1 MKLPQE
7 IKSKHRIRDFK
18 ICQLYIDGLRPQQ
31 IKTFG
36 RKFKI
41 SVRRIEQILY
51 ENAAYVNP
59 RVPWS
64 KTKRIHTIQKWIGKK
79 KSKRDPADLIEQL
92 RKEAEG
98 DRALNINVDA
108 STKTSILQVGKL
120 SKDMKPEEVK
130 EVDKLFRSVME
141 RRNKNG
147 ITGDRQTVK

>member
-7 IKSKHRIRDFK
+7 IKSKHRIRDFR
-18 ICQLYIDGLRPQQ
+18 ICQLYIDGFTPKR
-31 IKTFG
+31 IKTFA
-36 RKFKI
+36 KNISI

-51 ENAAYVNP
+51 ENAAFVNP

-64 KTKRIHTIQKWIGKK
+64 KIKRIHKLQYWIGKK
-79 KSKRDPADLIEQL
+79 KSKRDPADLMEQL

-108 STKTSILQVGKL
+108 STKTSILQIGKL
-120 SKDMKPEEVK
+120 SKDMKPEEVE
-130 EVDKLFRSVME
+130 EVDTLFRSVME

-147 ITGDRQTVK
+147 ITANR